1 MKGRKWKGW
10 QRIVSGLLSVVF
22 LLNICLDS
30 ISSVVYA
37 APNGEVAVPSIS
49 LTFEEEPLSGGTM
62 VSRGTYLVSKDSN
75 MVMTARFS
83 PNFTDGYV
91 TGAYIEIRLPYFYWG
106 DDGKLM
112 ISDTK
117 PDGVEEKDL
126 MGIEC
131 QAPSD
136 IGNWIVDPSVGE
148 EGSSDTCRR
157 GVMRIKAYDGVE
169 TSAAKSFDL
178 TLRFF
183 GDVPENESGTVKI
196 GAGYQYYYDAYGN
209 QSDRGYVIV
218 PGESGSGESSSD
230 LRIINMVNSN
240 LIWNPEIEQVGTS
253 VLWDKYNYLV
263 YKVTVSNESQDTGS
277 MIDHYTL
284 ILSTQS
290 ATLSGGT
297 GGVLERDMMQ
307 WEYQPGSAPIKN
319 EDISDEARK
328 KTFVGVP
335 NLGGVLIYDVTDI
348 SEEDRKNLDLVN
360 FSNLGDTLPYNYSSA
375 GVIGV
380 PITGD
385 EGKLYPPSASDIGQ
399 GKYSSREYYIAV
411 PYPNNFLGSVECK
424 SSFRPTIFFGGRDL
438 AWTKD
443 TGEYTAKFIKK
454 NYQFNHHKYVLKE
467 DETTPLD
474 DKNVALGSI
483 DSYYLDGFNNT
494 GNVPVF
500 NAVSTDTLQDQF
512 DLHQISITLN
522 QTDASHIPVLSDWFK
537 ENPVRFEF
545 LNEQGEPVVVS
556 AQDLGISPQQ
566 STDQEGNVTW
576 KFEMGTAIQN
586 FLNAQEHTDWK
597 FNRKIKF
604 YFKEKP
610 RKPLMAELRLLVRWI
625 NF

>member
-1 MKGRKWKGW
+1 MKERKWKGW

-196 GAGYQYYYDAYGN
+196 GAGYQYYFMMLMEI
-209 QSDRGYVIV
+209 S
-218 PGESGSGESSSD
+218 
-230 LRIINMVNSN
+230 
-240 LIWNPEIEQVGTS
+240 LIE
-253 VLWDKYNYLV
+253 
-263 YKVTVSNESQDTGS
+263 
-277 MIDHYTL
+277 
-284 ILSTQS
+284 
-290 ATLSGGT
+290 
-297 GGVLERDMMQ
+297 DM
-307 WEYQPGSAPIKN
+307 
-319 EDISDEARK
+319 
-328 KTFVGVP
+328 
-335 NLGGVLIYDVTDI
+335 
-348 SEEDRKNLDLVN
+348 
-360 FSNLGDTLPYNYSSA
+360 
-375 GVIGV
+375 
-380 PITGD
+380 
-385 EGKLYPPSASDIGQ
+385 
-399 GKYSSREYYIAV
+399 
-411 PYPNNFLGSVECK
+411 
-424 SSFRPTIFFGGRDL
+424 
-438 AWTKD
+438 
-443 TGEYTAKFIKK
+443 
-454 NYQFNHHKYVLKE
+454 
-467 DETTPLD
+467 
-474 DKNVALGSI
+474 
-483 DSYYLDGFNNT
+483 
-494 GNVPVF
+494 
-500 NAVSTDTLQDQF
+500 
-512 DLHQISITLN
+512 
-522 QTDASHIPVLSDWFK
+522 
-537 ENPVRFEF
+537 
-545 LNEQGEPVVVS
+545 
-556 AQDLGISPQQ
+556 
-566 STDQEGNVTW
+566 
-576 KFEMGTAIQN
+576 
-586 FLNAQEHTDWK
+586 
-597 FNRKIKF
+597 
-604 YFKEKP
+604 
-610 RKPLMAELRLLVRWI
+610 
-625 NF
+625 